1 VFKFPQVQIHPK
13 HPQVNIPG
21 TVRRLLLVTPK
32 NSYRTA
38 AYLRA
43 AARLNL
49 LPLVVSDA
57 EPGALSAGAA
67 GVRVSLRDEAA
78 DLALLVRSSLL
89 DGVHGVV
96 GAEERA
102 LPLAAAA
109 AKYCGLPHNSVDAVR
124 VSRDKY
130 RARLRHRR
138 AGLNTPDFA
147 LARPR
152 DAGAVEAMRKQVGFP
167 CVVKPLAL
175 SASQGV
181 IRSDDAG
188 ALARNLRRVRRI
200 LRDQGFAGEELLV
213 EKFIPGTEVAVEA
226 VLHRGELIGVA
237 IFDKPDE
244 MDGPFFEE
252 SCYTTPSRLP
262 QSVQREV
269 YRVVG
274 QTCRAQ
280 GLFHGPV
287 HVECRI
293 NDDGVWPLEAAAR
306 TIGGEC
312 ARLFTLAGGED
323 LESMVL
329 RNALGEPPAP
339 LPVAG
344 GAGVLM
350 LPAPGPGTLRRVGGL
365 SAARAVPGV
374 VEIKI
379 NVREGQVLRPWPEG
393 AVYPGFVFAA
403 ADSPAAAEAAL
414 RRAGELVH
422 FVLAP
427 LLPVTVV

>member
-1 VFKFPQVQIHPK
+1 M
-13 HPQVNIPG
+13 NTPG
-21 TVRRLLLVTPK
+21 TAPRLLLVTPK

-43 AARLNL
+43 AARLNV

-78 DLALLVRSSLL
+78 DLALLARSGLL

-109 AKYCGLPHNSVDAVR
+109 AKYCGLPHNNVDAVR
-124 VSRDKY
+124 VSRDKH

-138 AGLNTPDFA
+138 AGLNTPDFT
-147 LARPR
+147 LVRPD
-152 DAGAVEAMRKQVGFP
+152 DAGAVEAVRKRVGFP

-181 IRSDDAG
+181 IRSDDVG

-200 LRDQGFAGEELLV
+200 LRDAGCAGENLLV
-213 EKFIPGTEVAVEA
+213 EKFIPGAEVAVEA

-244 MDGPFFEE
+244 MNGPFFEE

-262 QSVQREV
+262 QAVQREV
-269 YRVVG
+269 YRVVE

-293 NDDGVWPLEAAAR
+293 NAIGVWPLEAAAR

-312 ARLFTLAGGED
+312 ARLFAIAGGED

-365 SAARAVPGV
+365 SAARAVPGI

-403 ADSPAAAEAAL
+403 AESPAAAESAL
-414 RRAGELVH
+414 RRAGELIH